1 MKRVGIGKPELEQ
14 LFVDAVDETLPDGD
28 QQRLKAELE
37 GSVELKASYEKYARA
52 VKLLK
57 SAPREKAPD
66 ALASMVMRRV
76 RRRRLFGQR
85 GLHTAYMQYR
95 VPVEVLIPILVGVL
109 VAAFLIISSR

>member
-1 MKRVGIGKPELEQ
+1 MKRVATDKPDFER
-14 LFVDAVDETLPDGD
+14 LFVDAVDEALPDRD
-28 QQRLKAELE
+28 QQRLLAELE
-37 GSVELKASYEKYARA
+37 GSPELKASYEKYARA

-57 SAPREKAPD
+57 SAPREKAPE
-66 ALASMVMRRV
+66 ALASLVMRRV

-109 VAAFLIISSR
+109 VAAFLIMSSR